1 MGIARFLLRLIVIAL
16 ILGSCIIS
24 LKDVIIGLRGLIR
37 LLLLLWSVRL
47 MDIKGD
53 VESCV
58 YRFFSRN
65 EVVLVC
71 YSRTM
76 NVLFFLSFLDE

>member
-1 MGIARFLLRLIVIAL
+1 
-16 ILGSCIIS
+16 
-24 LKDVIIGLRGLIR
+24 
-37 LLLLLWSVRL
+37 

-76 NVLFFLSFLDE
+76 NVLFFLFFLDE